1 MQHTQQQG
9 WRRGIRWFLAEF
21 IVVVSGILVALAAQA
36 WYGAARDARLER
48 GYVRQLI
55 SDLDDTLQALQQA
68 VSQDSLRVNANL
80 RFVEALHRSQPL
92 NADSARAW
100 LEVPQGI
107 SFYSDPRPLLGT
119 VTTLIQTGDIKLI
132 EDQAVRS
139 KIVAYAAWMTA
150 DMEELSRN
158 VNRLVAANDVER
170 RQWEQH
176 GLVTPTW
183 YLHDAGESYRQYL
196 AAWPVIRE
204 DAALRSAVQV
214 RFIVFSNR
222 VWYLRRMQE
231 STKEL
236 RALLHKGYSP

>member
-1 MQHTQQQG
+1 VQTQRQG
-9 WRRGIRWFLAEF
+9 WQRSVRWFLAEF

-55 SDLDDTLQALQQA
+55 SDLDETLQALQQA
-68 VSQDSLRVNANL
+68 VSLDSLRVNAN
-80 RFVEALHRSQPL
+80 RGFAEALHRSQPP
-92 NADSARAW
+92 NTDSARAW
-100 LEVPQGI
+100 FEVPQGLG
-107 SFYSDPRPLLGT
+107 FYSDPRPLLGT

-139 KIVAYAAWMTA
+139 QIVAYAAWMTA

-158 VNRLVAANDVER
+158 VNRLVEANDIER

-183 YLHDAGESYRQYL
+183 YLNDARESYRQYL
-196 AAWPVIRE
+196 AAWPLIRT
-204 DAALRSAVQV
+204 DAAVRSAVLV

-231 STKEL
+231 TTKKL
-236 RALLHKGYSP
+236 RAMLREGYSL

>member
-1 MQHTQQQG
+1 MEIQQPG
-9 WRRGIRWFLAEF
+9 WRRSVRWFLAEF

-48 GYVRQLI
+48 GYVQQLI
-55 SDLDDTLQALQQA
+55 SDLDGTLQQLQLA
-68 VSQDSLRVNANL
+68 VSDDSLRADANR
-80 RFVEALHRSQPL
+80 RFVEALHRTQPL
-92 NADSARAW
+92 VADSARAW
-100 LEVPQGI
+100 LEVPRGI
-107 SFYSDPRPLLGT
+107 SYYSDPRPVMGT

-132 EDQAVRS
+132 ENQAVRS
-139 KIVAYAAWMTA
+139 KIVAYAAWMSA

-196 AAWPVIRE
+196 AAWPIIKE

-231 STKEL
+231 TTTEL
-236 RALLHKGYSP
+236 RALLSNGYSLK